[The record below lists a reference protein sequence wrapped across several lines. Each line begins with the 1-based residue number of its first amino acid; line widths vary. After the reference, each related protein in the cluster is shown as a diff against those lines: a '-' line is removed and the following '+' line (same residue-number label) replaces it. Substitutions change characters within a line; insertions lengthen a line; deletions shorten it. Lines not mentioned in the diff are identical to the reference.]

1 MPAGSRFRSWRS
13 WASETTSTSTSAKSQ
28 WNTRPWSGSSLP
40 CGRSTARNGSP
51 GVSGCGGEGG
61 IFHARPGETG
71 DWRNTAPVPLAAG
84 GARGPVWHG
93 HHGDAGKVR
102 PQHRLPRPGQ
112 LPLLPGLPVLH
123 RGGARVH
130 RLRHRHG
137 RRLQEGLHP
146 GAGRG
151 RDDIEGCRQVGG
163 ADSRLATEG
172 SPPGSVVP
180 LRLHLLHLA
189 VPQPRPLGLRPR
201 SPAGEALQRRSAG
214 ASPAG
219 HHRGDAQR
227 LETLRQQH
235 QLPQRALRH
244 KPRVPPAPSLLHF
257 WKRNFSH
264 STLGAGGGRVFLPDF
279 EPQGPLCVR

>member
-1 MPAGSRFRSWRS
+1 MEKPRRLVVVTGFGPFGEHSVNASWIAVQELEKLGLGDDVDLHVCEIPVEYQAVERLIPALW
-13 WASETTSTSTSAKSQ
+13 KKH
-28 WNTRPWSGSSLP
+28 
-40 CGRSTARNGSP
+40 SP
-51 GVSGCGGEGG
+51 QVTGG
-61 IFHARPGETG
+61 P
-71 DWRNTAPVPLAAG
+71 
-84 GARGPVWHG
+84 RGPVWHG

-219 HHRGDAQR
+219 HHRSDAQR

-244 KPRVPPAPSLLHF
+244 EPRVPPAPSLLHF

-264 STLGAGGGRVFLPDF
+264 STLGAGGRAFLPDF
-279 EPQGPLCVR
+279 EPQGPLCIR